1 MPRQCIRVL
10 NRHAGSETWIER
22 LREAG
27 YDVDA
32 RPIRAPGDLKALG
45 RNVPAAVA
53 IDLARAPARDL
64 GLAGRQLKTTRQ
76 VPLVIVEGGVQQVEQ
91 LRSLLPD
98 AVCTS
103 GRRIRGSVRRA
114 TRPGAAD
121 LGPGW
126 LRGDALAQEAGD
138 QAGVDST
145 FGKRPA

>member
-53 IDLARAPARDL
+53 IDLPAPLRM
-64 GLAGRQLKTTRQ
+64 
-76 VPLVIVEGGVQQVEQ
+76 GGTWGWQF
-91 LRSLLPD
+91 
-98 AVCTS
+98 
-103 GRRIRGSVRRA
+103 GS
-114 TRPGAAD
+114 
-121 LGPGW
+121 
-126 LRGDALAQEAGD
+126 
-138 QAGVDST
+138 
-145 FGKRPA
+145 

>member
-53 IDLARAPARDL
+53 IDLARAPAHGGDL
-64 GLAGRQLKTTRQ
+64 GLAVRQLKTTRQ
-76 VPLVIVEGGVQQVEQ
+76 VPLVIVEGGAAE
-91 LRSLLPD
+91 
-98 AVCTS
+98 
-103 GRRIRGSVRRA
+103 G
-114 TRPGAAD
+114 GAIA
-121 LGPGW
+121 
-126 LRGDALAQEAGD
+126 E
-138 QAGVDST
+138 
-145 FGKRPA
+145 PAA